1 MSNFDIAI
9 IPVLKHEGGYVDNA
23 NDPGGATNYGISLRW
38 LSKQGD
44 LDGDFDGDGD
54 IDVDDIKAMT
64 QEGAIALYHK
74 HYWQPNKYHSIRS
87 QIIANKVFDLTVN
100 MGAKQ
105 SHKLLQRALRS
116 SGISVLDDGILG
128 KISFDAIDRIKE
140 NELLAAYRSEA
151 AGFYRS
157 LIMRNAALRKKG
169 ITAEDFTVFKK
180 GWLNRAYA

>member
-1 MSNFDIAI
+1 MSEFDIAI
-9 IPVLKHEGGYVDNA
+9 IPVLQHEGGYVNNS

-44 LDGDFDGDGD
+44 LAGDIDNDGD
-54 IDVDDIKAMT
+54 IDIDDIKQMSMND
-64 QEGAIALYHK
+64 AIALYHQ
-74 HYWQPNKYHSIRS
+74 HFWEPYQYDSIKS
-87 QIIANKVFDLTVN
+87 QQIANKVFDLTVN

-116 SGISVLDDGILG
+116 SGISIMDDGILG
-128 KISFDAIDRIKE
+128 RISFDAISRVKE

-157 LIMRNAALRKKG
+157 LIMRNAALREQG
-169 ITAEDFTVFKK
+169 IQVEDFSVFKK